1 MTEPLK
7 YMSFLIKIIKKKIV
21 FVIKPG
27 NQVRDMVDLFISSS
41 SKPLT
46 TLGKL
51 FSQVSNKKTSSLLTT
66 EVIFAK
72 YIHTHIKTH
81 HTHTCAHSQIF
92 HRGE

>member
-81 HTHTCAHSQIF
+81 HTHMCTLTNIS
-92 HRGE
+92 